1 MNGATETELA
11 ALLVDGPIDDASLD
25 ELAGLLEFDEVALGV
40 TALDTVP
47 LTFEF
52 SIKAKGS
59 AQY

>member
-1 MNGATETELA
+1 MNGATESEPV

-25 ELAGLLEFDEVALGV
+25 EPAGLLELDEVALGV
-40 TALDTVP
+40 TALDTIS

>member
-1 MNGATETELA
+1 MNGATEPELA

-25 ELAGLLEFDEVALGV
+25 ELAGLLELDEVALGV

-47 LTFEF
+47 PTFEF
-52 SIKAKGS
+52 SIKTNGS